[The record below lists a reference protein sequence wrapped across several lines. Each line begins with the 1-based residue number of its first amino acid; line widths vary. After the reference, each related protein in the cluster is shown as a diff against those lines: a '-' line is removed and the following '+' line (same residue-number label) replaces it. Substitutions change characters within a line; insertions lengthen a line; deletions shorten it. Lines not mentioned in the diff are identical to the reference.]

1 LDITLEKGFQ
11 GAGEML
17 KLFTAMIFASLAPMS
32 AALAISQVPAS
43 TITSMGSYT
52 GASGAQ
58 GAWVVFSPAI
68 PSLEGCSNTAG
79 NQVWIDFSSTVQP
92 DGKTIYATVLAA
104 FLSGHTVGFG
114 VSGCVDGD
122 QLPLV
127 YRVDL
132 YP

>member
-1 LDITLEKGFQ
+1 
-11 GAGEML
+11 M
-17 KLFTAMIFASLAPMS
+17 KLFTALAIASLAPFC

-52 GASGAQ
+52 GASGGA

-68 PSLEGCSNTAG
+68 SNLESCGNTAG
-79 NQVWIDFSSTVQP
+79 NQVWIDFSSAVQP

-104 FLSGHTVGFG
+104 FLAGHSIRFG
-114 VSGCVDGD
+114 VSSCVDAG
-122 QLPLV
+122 QSPLV

>member
-1 LDITLEKGFQ
+1 
-11 GAGEML
+11 ML
-17 KLFTAMIFASLAPMS
+17 KAITAMIFASLAPIS
-32 AALAISQVPAS
+32 AALAISQVSAS
-43 TITSMGSYT
+43 TITAMGSYT

-58 GAWVVFSPAI
+58 GAWVTFSSGI
-68 PSLEGCSNTAG
+68 PSMEGCGNTAG

-114 VSGCVDGD
+114 VNGCVDAS

>member
-1 LDITLEKGFQ
+1 
-11 GAGEML
+11 ML
-17 KLFTAMIFASLAPMS
+17 RIFTVMIFASLAPMS
-32 AALAISQVPAS
+32 AVLAISQVPAS
-43 TITSMGSYT
+43 TITSMGTYT
-52 GASGAQ
+52 GASGSQ
-58 GAWVVFSPAI
+58 GAWVIFSPAI

-79 NQVWIDFSSTVQP
+79 NTVWIDFSSTVQP

-104 FLSGHTVGFG
+104 FLSGHAVGFG
-114 VSGCVDGD
+114 VTGCVDAG

>member
-1 LDITLEKGFQ
+1 
-11 GAGEML
+11 ML
-17 KLFTAMIFASLAPMS
+17 KFFTAMIFTLLAPLS
-32 AALAISQVPAS
+32 GALATTQIPAS

-58 GAWVVFSPAI
+58 GAWVIFSPAI
-68 PSLEGCSNTAG
+68 PGLEGCTITAG
-79 NQVWIDFSSTVQP
+79 NQVWIDFSSTAQP

-104 FLSGHTVGFG
+104 FLSGHAVGFG
-114 VSGCVDGD
+114 VNTCVQAG
-122 QLPLV
+122 QMPLV

>member
-1 LDITLEKGFQ
+1 MMKS
-11 GAGEML
+11 
-17 KLFTAMIFASLAPMS
+17 FTAMTFASLAPIS
-32 AALAISQVPAS
+32 TALATSQVPAS

-52 GASGAQ
+52 GASGAT

-68 PSLEGCSNTAG
+68 PGLEGCSNTAG

-104 FLSGHTVGFG
+104 FLSGHAIGFG
-114 VSGCVDGD
+114 VGGCADAG

-127 YRVDL
+127 YRVDV

>member
-1 LDITLEKGFQ
+1 
-11 GAGEML
+11 ML
-17 KLFTAMIFASLAPMS
+17 KVFTAIVFASLAPLS
-32 AALAISQVPAS
+32 AAIAISQVPAS
-43 TITSMGSYT
+43 TITSMGTYT
-52 GASGAQ
+52 GASGSQ
-58 GAWVVFSPAI
+58 GAWVIFSPAI
-68 PSLEGCSNTAG
+68 PSLEGCSNTVG

-104 FLSGHTVGFG
+104 YLSGHSVGFG
-114 VSGCVDGD
+114 VSGCAASG

>member
-1 LDITLEKGFQ
+1 
-11 GAGEML
+11 ML
-17 KLFTAMIFASLAPMS
+17 KLLLIAIIFASLAPLG
-32 AALAISQVPAS
+32 AAVASSQVPAS

-52 GASGAQ
+52 GASGGGM
-58 GAWVVFSPAI
+58 GAWVVFTPAI
-68 PSLEGCSNTAG
+68 PNLEGCSNTAG

-104 FLSGHTVGFG
+104 FLSGHAVGFG
-114 VSGCVDGD
+114 VSGCVDGG

>member
-1 LDITLEKGFQ
+1 
-11 GAGEML
+11 ML
-17 KLFTAMIFASLAPMS
+17 KLFTAMIFASLAPIS

-43 TITSMGSYT
+43 TVTAMGSYT
-52 GASGAQ
+52 GASGGA

-68 PSLEGCSNTAG
+68 PNLEGCSNTAG
-79 NQVWIDFSSTVQP
+79 NQVWIDFTSTVQP

-104 FLSGHTVGFG
+104 FLSGHSIGFG
-114 VSGCVDGD
+114 VSGCVDSG

-127 YRVDL
+127 YRVDV

>member
-1 LDITLEKGFQ
+1 
-11 GAGEML
+11 ML
-17 KLFTAMIFASLAPMS
+17 KFVIAMIFASLAPLN
-32 AALAISQVPAS
+32 AALALSQVPAS
-43 TITSMGSYT
+43 TITLMGSYT

-58 GAWVVFSPAI
+58 GAWVYFSPAI
-68 PSLEGCSNTAG
+68 PNLEGCGNTAG

-104 FLSGHTVGFG
+104 FLSGHSVGFG
-114 VSGCVDGD
+114 VSGCVDAG

-127 YRVDL
+127 YRVDV

>member
-1 LDITLEKGFQ
+1 MEKEQ
-11 GAGEML
+11 ML
-17 KLFTAMIFASLAPMS
+17 KLLAAVSFMSMAPIS
-32 AALAISQVPAS
+32 AALALSQIPAS

-52 GASGAQ
+52 GASGGA

-68 PSLEGCSNTAG
+68 PNLEGCGNAAG

-104 FLSGHTVGFG
+104 FLSGHAVGFG
-114 VSGCVDGD
+114 VSGCVDGG